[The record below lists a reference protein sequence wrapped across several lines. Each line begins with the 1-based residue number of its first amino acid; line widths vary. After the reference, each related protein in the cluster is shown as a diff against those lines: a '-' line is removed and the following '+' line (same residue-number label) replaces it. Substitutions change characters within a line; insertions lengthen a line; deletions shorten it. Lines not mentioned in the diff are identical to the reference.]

1 MVKMVNPSIVPGT
14 AAFSKGI
21 AVLQLVADAENPTKH
36 ELLQRSGL
44 PRQTLHRLLK
54 ALEAEQLVERS
65 DDNRYHLGA
74 RMFQFAGR
82 AIEQNEILRRAEPE
96 LRRLS
101 ERTRETTHL
110 AVRSGQQMVYLLRQ
124 DSPQAVRLA
133 THVGGRVELHASSI
147 GKSLLAFLP
156 EDEREEIIR
165 ELEMPRITKFT
176 VTSKKQ
182 LREQLTEIAQHGF
195 AIATQESELD
205 VQCYGAA
212 IFDHRQVPIAGVSI
226 SVPTFRL
233 DANPQQ
239 HYIEPLLETCG
250 RISEKIGG

>member
-1 MVKMVNPSIVPGT
+1 MLKTVKPEIVPGT

-21 AVLQLVADAENPTKH
+21 AVLQLVADSENPTKH
-36 ELLQRSGL
+36 ELSQRSGL

-54 ALEAEQLVERS
+54 ALEAEQLIERT
-65 DDNRYHLGA
+65 DDQRYQLGP

-82 AIEQNEILRRAEPE
+82 AIEQNGILRRAEPD

-101 ERTRETTHL
+101 ELTRETTHL

-156 EDEREEIIR
+156 EDEREEIID
-165 ELEMPRITKFT
+165 ELEMPRITEYT
-176 VTSKKQ
+176 VTSKKR
-182 LREQLTEIAQHGF
+182 LREQLAEIAQQGYSV
-195 AIATQESELD
+195 ASQESEID
-205 VQCYGAA
+205 VKCYGAA
-212 IFDHRQVPIAGVSI
+212 ILDHRRMPVAGVSV
-226 SVPTFRL
+226 SVPIFRL
-233 DANPQQ
+233 HPVPQK
-239 HYIEPLLETCG
+239 HYIEPLLETCS